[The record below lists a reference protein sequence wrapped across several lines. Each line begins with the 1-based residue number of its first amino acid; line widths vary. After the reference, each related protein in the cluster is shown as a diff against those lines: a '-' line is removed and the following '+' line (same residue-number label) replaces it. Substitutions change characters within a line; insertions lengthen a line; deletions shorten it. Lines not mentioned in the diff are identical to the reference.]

1 MRTAAIAAIQ
11 NIKMAC
17 QLKWTNRVNPGP
29 TEQPQRYLSVWQLSG
44 KITFRQT
51 RRQLAEFFRGRSR
64 LLVES
69 DRHFPVEEG
78 LIVQHGDG
86 LDRLNGVVELDDGVA
101 AGLSVFVSVQLG
113 CHHTTGQA
121 EHFSKL
127 LLVNRV

>member
-1 MRTAAIAAIQ
+1 MEG
-11 NIKMAC
+11 
-17 QLKWTNRVNPGP
+17 V
-29 TEQPQRYLSVWQLSG
+29 YS

-69 DRHFPVEEG
+69 DRHFSVKEG
-78 LIVQHGDG
+78 LVVQHGDG
-86 LDRLNGVVELDDGVA
+86 LDRLDGVVELDDGVA
-101 AGLSVFVSVQLG
+101 ARLSVFVSVQLG
-113 CHHTTGQA
+113 CHNTPGQA